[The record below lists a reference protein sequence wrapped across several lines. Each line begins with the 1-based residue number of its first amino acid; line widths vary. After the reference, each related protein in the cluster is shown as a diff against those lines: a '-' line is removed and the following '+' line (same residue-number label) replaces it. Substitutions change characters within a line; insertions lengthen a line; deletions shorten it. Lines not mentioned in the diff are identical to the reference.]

1 MTYYLAIDIGA
12 TSGRHIIGYYLNN
25 ELVIEEIYRFQ
36 TKIIKDNDHFY
47 WDIDDLFENVLNG
60 LRLAKKLKKIPSR
73 IGIDTFGVDYVL
85 LDADLKAIYPVY
97 SYRDDRGYQVMQSLN
112 SKEEMFFLTG
122 VQPLGYNTIYQLLD
136 DKKNG
141 RLKNARHF
149 LMLSS
154 YLTYL
159 LTGVLNNE
167 YSSLSTTGIIDTRT
181 KRPVDKIINIL
192 DVKRDFLVEP
202 IASGTL
208 IGKFKDV
215 IAKTVGYQTQV
226 YASLQHDTASSFF
239 GSNAKDDSIFLSSGT
254 WSLIGVNLEHP
265 IISESAYK
273 DGLSNELGIK
283 NKIRFLK
290 NITGM
295 WLINELIKESSQ
307 HIDIKKAVILAET
320 NRHYNGTFNVND
332 QTLHSPKNLK
342 QKIIKLLL
350 TSGYQAPSNDG
361 ELYFSVFHSLALL
374 YKKTILDLEKI
385 TKKKYQTITIFGGGV
400 KNELLNNLIEE
411 ITGLKV
417 IKGPVESTALGN
429 LMSII

>member
-12 TSGRHIIGYYLNN
+12 TSGRHIIGYYLKN
-25 ELVIEEIYRFQ
+25 ELIIEEIYRFQ
-36 TKIIKDNDHFY
+36 TKIIKENDHFY
-47 WDIDDLFENVLNG
+47 WDIDDLFENVLKG
-60 LRLAKKLKKIPSR
+60 LQVAKELKKIPSR

-85 LDADLKAIYPVY
+85 LDADLEAIYPVY
-97 SYRDDRGYQVMQSLN
+97 SYRDNRGYRVMQSLN
-112 SKEEMFFLTG
+112 SNEEMFFLTG

-136 DKKNG
+136 DKRTG
-141 RLKNARHF
+141 RLKNAKHF

-181 KRPVDKIINIL
+181 KRPVDKIMNML
-192 DVKRDFLVEP
+192 NVKRDFLVKP

-208 IGKFKDV
+208 IGKFKDA
-215 IAKTVGYQTQV
+215 IAKTVGYQAQV

-239 GSNAKDDSIFLSSGT
+239 GSNAKDDSILLSSGT
-254 WSLIGVNLEHP
+254 WSLIGVNLIHP
-265 IISESAYK
+265 IINESAYR

-283 NKIRFLK
+283 NTIRFLK

-295 WLINELIKESSQ
+295 WLINELIKENTK
-307 HIDIKKAVILAET
+307 HIDIKEAVLLAEA
-320 NRHYNGTFNVND
+320 NRHYDGTFNVND

-350 TSGYQAPSNDG
+350 ASGYQEPGNDG

-374 YKKTILDLEKI
+374 YNKTILDLEKI
-385 TKKKYQTITIFGGGV
+385 TKKKYQTITVFGGGV

-417 IKGPVESTALGN
+417 IKGPIESTALGN
-429 LMSII
+429 IMSIV